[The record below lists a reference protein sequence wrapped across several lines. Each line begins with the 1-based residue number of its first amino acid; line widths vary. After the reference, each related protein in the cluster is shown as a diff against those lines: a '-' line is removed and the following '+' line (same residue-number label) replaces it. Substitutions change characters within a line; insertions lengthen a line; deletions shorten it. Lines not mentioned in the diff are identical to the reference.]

1 MTTDVHAHCI
11 PQEVLA
17 NLESRGDQF
26 GMQIVRDGERRQVVV
41 AGRVTTAPLRADLV
55 DVDQRLAAM
64 DRSGVDVQMISA
76 WIDLTAYALG
86 AAEGSRFSRMYNEG
100 LAGVAE
106 EHPDRFLPL
115 CTVPLQ
121 APSAAATELRFAV
134 ADLGMAGVE
143 IAATVDGAELDD
155 RDLDPFWEA
164 AAELRCLVLIHPYNP
179 LAGRNVKRHFL
190 DNAIG
195 RPAETSIGVGHMVM
209 GGVFERYP
217 DLRVCVVHGGGF
229 LPYQAGR
236 LDRAYHSKPGLAA
249 TNLSRPP
256 SEWLKNLYYDTITHS
271 PEVLAFLVEFAG
283 IEHVLL
289 GTDYPFEMGDDD
301 PVATV
306 QSIPGLTEHD
316 RDLILSGNARRLVEG
331 IQQKS

>member
-1 MTTDVHAHCI
+1 MSTDVHAHCI
-11 PQEVLA
+11 PPEVLKT
-17 NLESRGDQF
+17 LENAPDRFGIEIVQDGD
-26 GMQIVRDGERRQVVV
+26 RRRVVV
-41 AGRVTTAPLRADLV
+41 AGRVSTGPLRDDLV
-55 DVDQRLAAM
+55 DVDRRLTAM
-64 DRSGVDVQMISA
+64 DAAGVDVQMISCFV
-76 WIDLTAYALG
+76 DLTAYALDAASG
-86 AAEGSRFSRMYNEG
+86 ARFARMYNEG
-100 LAGVAE
+100 LAGLAA

-121 APSAAATELRFAV
+121 APSASAAELRFAV
-134 ADLGMAGVE
+134 GELGMAGVE

-179 LAGRNVKRHFL
+179 LAGRNVKRYFL
-190 DNAIG
+190 DNAVG
-195 RPAETSIGVGHMVM
+195 RPAETSIAVGHMVM

-217 DLRVCVVHGGGF
+217 DLQVCVVHGGGF

-236 LDRAYHSKPGLAA
+236 LDRAYHAKPGLAA

-256 SEWLKNLYYDTITHS
+256 SEWLKNLYYDTVTHS

-289 GTDYPFEMGDDD
+289 GSDYPFEMGDDD

-306 QSIPGLTEHD
+306 QAIPGLTASD
-316 RDLILSGNARRLVEG
+316 RDLILDGNVQRLLAGIRR
-331 IQQKS
+331 